1 MRLSCHQK
9 EFDLA
14 SSDASD
20 ASDVEPCEAPAAP
33 STPKLQPAAPA
44 APAAPGSPGDDE
56 LLVISAVSPP
66 SAPKFAFA
74 QRCRRLAEAKSPKV
88 KSPKVKKARLT
99 EGAKM
104 CQLNSSKKNTLNHVE
119 KMLNTQMVSN
129 L

>member
-1 MRLSCHQK
+1 MRLACHQK

-14 SSDASD
+14 SSNASD
-20 ASDVEPCEAPAAP
+20 ASDVEPSEAPAAP
-33 STPKLQPAAPA
+33 SPPKLPPAAP
-44 APAAPGSPGDDE
+44 APGSPGDDE
-56 LLVISAVSPP
+56 LLVISAVSP

-104 CQLNSSKKNTLNHVE
+104 CQLNSSKKTTLNHVE